1 MVALGGTFGINLSN
15 YSKKQIRTNFDLRN
29 SSDLLRLVTRT
40 GIGRL
45 ARRSLVVG
53 GSDDH
58 LGRHSTPPCSIPC
71 FVQILIKKEPKW
83 LFFRRDTPPSEE
95 FQKQVLLARE
105 TTT

>member
-1 MVALGGTFGINLSN
+1 MKNKKKKSRHNRLLSV
-15 YSKKQIRTNFDLRN
+15 
-29 SSDLLRLVTRT
+29 VTRT

-71 FVQILIKKEPKW
+71 FVQMLIKKEI
-83 LFFRRDTPPSEE
+83 LNGAEIREE
-95 FQKQVLLARE
+95 RLKVVYFVSYGYAFAHS
-105 TTT
+105 

>member
-1 MVALGGTFGINLSN
+1 MWLLSAVFLNINWN
-15 YSKKQIRTNFDLRN
+15 SKKQIRTNFDLRN

-53 GSDDH
+53 GSDDP

-71 FVQILIKKEPKW
+71 FVQILIKKEKT
-83 LFFRRDTPPSEE
+83 DTCVPVFSFLVTRTGIEPVLPP
-95 FQKQVLLARE
+95 
-105 TTT
+105 